1 MTDREFETYWKENRM
16 TILEKNDE
24 YRHAKENFKI
34 HSGAD
39 LILFG
44 IPVVAGI
51 VSINNVP
58 LQNELLKWIVSAVI
72 TIVCFAL
79 SVWVKSL
86 ITGTV
91 SPDEV
96 EQRLKEQRDA
106 SWWNSAYFPP
116 LSALLTSSLE
126 IDRATFLTPDDNSPM
141 RQLTFM
147 PTRHGLYDE
156 SLRVMKFAP
165 VTVDL

>member
-51 VSINNVP
+51 VSVNNVP

-79 SVWVKSL
+79 SVWVKNL
-86 ITGTV
+86 ITGMV

-96 EQRLKEQRDA
+96 EQRLKETKRR
-106 SWWNSAYFPP
+106 
-116 LSALLTSSLE
+116 E
-126 IDRATFLTPDDNSPM
+126 M
-141 RQLTFM
+141 V
-147 PTRHGLYDE
+147 G
-156 SLRVMKFAP
+156 
-165 VTVDL
+165 

>member
-1 MTDREFETYWKENRM
+1 MKPTG
-16 TILEKNDE
+16 KN
-24 YRHAKENFKI
+24 
-34 HSGAD
+34 SGAD

-86 ITGTV
+86 ITGMV

-96 EQRLKEQRDA
+96 EQRLKETKRR
-106 SWWNSAYFPP
+106 
-116 LSALLTSSLE
+116 E
-126 IDRATFLTPDDNSPM
+126 M
-141 RQLTFM
+141 V
-147 PTRHGLYDE
+147 E
-156 SLRVMKFAP
+156 
-165 VTVDL
+165 

>member
-1 MTDREFETYWKENRM
+1 M

-34 HSGAD
+34 HSGAN

-72 TIVCFAL
+72 TIACFTL

-96 EQRLKEQRDA
+96 EQRLKEAKRR
-106 SWWNSAYFPP
+106 
-116 LSALLTSSLE
+116 E
-126 IDRATFLTPDDNSPM
+126 M
-141 RQLTFM
+141 V
-147 PTRHGLYDE
+147 E
-156 SLRVMKFAP
+156 
-165 VTVDL
+165 

>member
-1 MTDREFETYWKENRM
+1 MTDKEFDTYWKENRM

-24 YRHAKENFKI
+24 YRNAKENFKI

-96 EQRLKEQRDA
+96 EQRLKETKRR
-106 SWWNSAYFPP
+106 
-116 LSALLTSSLE
+116 E
-126 IDRATFLTPDDNSPM
+126 M
-141 RQLTFM
+141 V
-147 PTRHGLYDE
+147 G
-156 SLRVMKFAP
+156 
-165 VTVDL
+165 

>member
-1 MTDREFETYWKENRM
+1 MTDREFDTYWKENRM

-96 EQRLKEQRDA
+96 EQRLKEAKRR
-106 SWWNSAYFPP
+106 
-116 LSALLTSSLE
+116 E
-126 IDRATFLTPDDNSPM
+126 M
-141 RQLTFM
+141 V
-147 PTRHGLYDE
+147 G
-156 SLRVMKFAP
+156 
-165 VTVDL
+165 

>member
-1 MTDREFETYWKENRM
+1 MTDKEFETYWKENRM
-16 TILEKNDE
+16 TILDKNDE

-72 TIVCFAL
+72 TIACFAL

-96 EQRLKEQRDA
+96 EQRLKEAKRR
-106 SWWNSAYFPP
+106 
-116 LSALLTSSLE
+116 E
-126 IDRATFLTPDDNSPM
+126 M
-141 RQLTFM
+141 V
-147 PTRHGLYDE
+147 G
-156 SLRVMKFAP
+156 
-165 VTVDL
+165 

>member
-1 MTDREFETYWKENRM
+1 M

-24 YRHAKENFKI
+24 YRHAKENFKM

-72 TIVCFAL
+72 TIACFTL

-96 EQRLKEQRDA
+96 EQRLKEAKRR
-106 SWWNSAYFPP
+106 
-116 LSALLTSSLE
+116 E
-126 IDRATFLTPDDNSPM
+126 M
-141 RQLTFM
+141 V
-147 PTRHGLYDE
+147 E
-156 SLRVMKFAP
+156 
-165 VTVDL
+165 

>member
-72 TIVCFAL
+72 TIACFTL

-96 EQRLKEQRDA
+96 EQRLKETKRR
-106 SWWNSAYFPP
+106 
-116 LSALLTSSLE
+116 E
-126 IDRATFLTPDDNSPM
+126 M
-141 RQLTFM
+141 V
-147 PTRHGLYDE
+147 G
-156 SLRVMKFAP
+156 
-165 VTVDL
+165 

>member
-1 MTDREFETYWKENRM
+1 M

-72 TIVCFAL
+72 TIVCFSL

-96 EQRLKEQRDA
+96 EQRLKETKR
-106 SWWNSAYFPP
+106 S
-116 LSALLTSSLE
+116 E
-126 IDRATFLTPDDNSPM
+126 M
-141 RQLTFM
+141 V
-147 PTRHGLYDE
+147 E
-156 SLRVMKFAP
+156 
-165 VTVDL
+165 

>member
-1 MTDREFETYWKENRM
+1 MTDKEFETYCKENRM
-16 TILEKNDE
+16 TILDKNDE

-96 EQRLKEQRDA
+96 EQRLKETKRR
-106 SWWNSAYFPP
+106 
-116 LSALLTSSLE
+116 E
-126 IDRATFLTPDDNSPM
+126 M
-141 RQLTFM
+141 V
-147 PTRHGLYDE
+147 E
-156 SLRVMKFAP
+156 
-165 VTVDL
+165 

>member
-1 MTDREFETYWKENRM
+1 M

-72 TIVCFAL
+72 TIACFAL

-96 EQRLKEQRDA
+96 EQRLKEAKRR
-106 SWWNSAYFPP
+106 
-116 LSALLTSSLE
+116 E
-126 IDRATFLTPDDNSPM
+126 M
-141 RQLTFM
+141 V
-147 PTRHGLYDE
+147 G
-156 SLRVMKFAP
+156 
-165 VTVDL
+165 

>member
-1 MTDREFETYWKENRM
+1 MTDKEFETYWKENRM
-16 TILEKNDE
+16 TILDKNDE

-44 IPVVAGI
+44 I
-51 VSINNVP
+51 NNMP
-58 LQNELLKWIVSAVI
+58 LQNELLKWVVSAVI

-96 EQRLKEQRDA
+96 EQRLKEAKRR
-106 SWWNSAYFPP
+106 
-116 LSALLTSSLE
+116 E
-126 IDRATFLTPDDNSPM
+126 M
-141 RQLTFM
+141 V
-147 PTRHGLYDE
+147 E
-156 SLRVMKFAP
+156 
-165 VTVDL
+165 

>member
-1 MTDREFETYWKENRM
+1 M

-86 ITGTV
+86 ITGMV

-96 EQRLKEQRDA
+96 EQRLKETKRR
-106 SWWNSAYFPP
+106 
-116 LSALLTSSLE
+116 E
-126 IDRATFLTPDDNSPM
+126 M
-141 RQLTFM
+141 V
-147 PTRHGLYDE
+147 G
-156 SLRVMKFAP
+156 
-165 VTVDL
+165 

>member
-1 MTDREFETYWKENRM
+1 MTDKEFETYWKENRM
-16 TILEKNDE
+16 TILDKNDE

-44 IPVVAGI
+44 IPIVAGI

-58 LQNELLKWIVSAVI
+58 LQNELLKWVVSAVI
-72 TIVCFAL
+72 TIICFAL

-96 EQRLKEQRDA
+96 EQRLKEAKRRK
-106 SWWNSAYFPP
+106 
-116 LSALLTSSLE
+116 LVE
-126 IDRATFLTPDDNSPM
+126 
-141 RQLTFM
+141 
-147 PTRHGLYDE
+147 
-156 SLRVMKFAP
+156 
-165 VTVDL
+165 

>member
-1 MTDREFETYWKENRM
+1 M

-58 LQNELLKWIVSAVI
+58 LQNELLK
-72 TIVCFAL
+72 
-79 SVWVKSL
+79 
-86 ITGTV
+86 
-91 SPDEV
+91 
-96 EQRLKEQRDA
+96 
-106 SWWNSAYFPP
+106 
-116 LSALLTSSLE
+116 
-126 IDRATFLTPDDNSPM
+126 
-141 RQLTFM
+141 
-147 PTRHGLYDE
+147 
-156 SLRVMKFAP
+156 
-165 VTVDL
+165 

>member
-58 LQNELLKWIVSAVI
+58 LQNELLPTKWNN
-72 TIVCFAL
+72 AL
-79 SVWVKSL
+79 RR
-86 ITGTV
+86 
-91 SPDEV
+91 
-96 EQRLKEQRDA
+96 QRGA

-116 LSALLTSSLE
+116 PSALLTSSLE

-156 SLRVMKFAP
+156 SLCVMKFAP

>member
-1 MTDREFETYWKENRM
+1 MSTAFIIFY
-16 TILEKNDE
+16 
-24 YRHAKENFKI
+24 
-34 HSGAD
+34 SD

-72 TIVCFAL
+72 TIVCFTL

-96 EQRLKEQRDA
+96 EQRLKETKRR
-106 SWWNSAYFPP
+106 
-116 LSALLTSSLE
+116 E
-126 IDRATFLTPDDNSPM
+126 M
-141 RQLTFM
+141 V
-147 PTRHGLYDE
+147 E
-156 SLRVMKFAP
+156 
-165 VTVDL
+165 

>member
-1 MTDREFETYWKENRM
+1 M

-96 EQRLKEQRDA
+96 EQRLKEAKRR
-106 SWWNSAYFPP
+106 
-116 LSALLTSSLE
+116 E
-126 IDRATFLTPDDNSPM
+126 M
-141 RQLTFM
+141 V
-147 PTRHGLYDE
+147 G
-156 SLRVMKFAP
+156 
-165 VTVDL
+165 

>member
-1 MTDREFETYWKENRM
+1 MTDKEFDTYWKENRM
-16 TILEKNDE
+16 TILDKNDE

-96 EQRLKEQRDA
+96 EQRLKETKRR
-106 SWWNSAYFPP
+106 
-116 LSALLTSSLE
+116 E
-126 IDRATFLTPDDNSPM
+126 M
-141 RQLTFM
+141 V
-147 PTRHGLYDE
+147 G
-156 SLRVMKFAP
+156 
-165 VTVDL
+165 

>member
-91 SPDEV
+91 LPDEV
-96 EQRLKEQRDA
+96 EQRLKETKRR
-106 SWWNSAYFPP
+106 
-116 LSALLTSSLE
+116 E
-126 IDRATFLTPDDNSPM
+126 M
-141 RQLTFM
+141 V
-147 PTRHGLYDE
+147 G
-156 SLRVMKFAP
+156 
-165 VTVDL
+165 

>member
-1 MTDREFETYWKENRM
+1 MERKSHDDTREKRRVSPCEREFQDT
-16 TILEKNDE
+16 L
-24 YRHAKENFKI
+24 
-34 HSGAD
+34 GAD

-96 EQRLKEQRDA
+96 EQRLKEAKRRE
-106 SWWNSAYFPP
+106 
-116 LSALLTSSLE
+116 LVE
-126 IDRATFLTPDDNSPM
+126 
-141 RQLTFM
+141 
-147 PTRHGLYDE
+147 
-156 SLRVMKFAP
+156 
-165 VTVDL
+165 

>member
-1 MTDREFETYWKENRM
+1 MTDREFDTYWKENRM

-72 TIVCFAL
+72 TIACFAL

-96 EQRLKEQRDA
+96 EQRLKEAKRR
-106 SWWNSAYFPP
+106 
-116 LSALLTSSLE
+116 E
-126 IDRATFLTPDDNSPM
+126 M
-141 RQLTFM
+141 V
-147 PTRHGLYDE
+147 G
-156 SLRVMKFAP
+156 
-165 VTVDL
+165 

>member
-1 MTDREFETYWKENRM
+1 MTDREFDTYWKENRM

-96 EQRLKEQRDA
+96 EQRLKETKRR
-106 SWWNSAYFPP
+106 
-116 LSALLTSSLE
+116 E
-126 IDRATFLTPDDNSPM
+126 M
-141 RQLTFM
+141 V
-147 PTRHGLYDE
+147 G
-156 SLRVMKFAP
+156 
-165 VTVDL
+165 

>member
-1 MTDREFETYWKENRM
+1 MTDREFDTYWKENRM

-34 HSGAD
+34 HSGTD

-72 TIVCFAL
+72 TIACFTL

-96 EQRLKEQRDA
+96 EQRLKEAKRR
-106 SWWNSAYFPP
+106 
-116 LSALLTSSLE
+116 E
-126 IDRATFLTPDDNSPM
+126 M
-141 RQLTFM
+141 V
-147 PTRHGLYDE
+147 E
-156 SLRVMKFAP
+156 
-165 VTVDL
+165 

>member
-72 TIVCFAL
+72 TIACFAL

-96 EQRLKEQRDA
+96 EQRLKEAKRR
-106 SWWNSAYFPP
+106 
-116 LSALLTSSLE
+116 E
-126 IDRATFLTPDDNSPM
+126 M
-141 RQLTFM
+141 V
-147 PTRHGLYDE
+147 G
-156 SLRVMKFAP
+156 
-165 VTVDL
+165 

>member
-1 MTDREFETYWKENRM
+1 M

-51 VSINNVP
+51 VSVNNVP

-79 SVWVKSL
+79 SVWVKNL
-86 ITGTV
+86 ITGMV

-96 EQRLKEQRDA
+96 EQRLKETKRR
-106 SWWNSAYFPP
+106 
-116 LSALLTSSLE
+116 E
-126 IDRATFLTPDDNSPM
+126 M
-141 RQLTFM
+141 V
-147 PTRHGLYDE
+147 G
-156 SLRVMKFAP
+156 
-165 VTVDL
+165 

>member
-1 MTDREFETYWKENRM
+1 MTDKEFETYWKENRM

-58 LQNELLKWIVSAVI
+58 LQNELIKWIVSAVI

-96 EQRLKEQRDA
+96 EQRLKETKRR
-106 SWWNSAYFPP
+106 
-116 LSALLTSSLE
+116 E
-126 IDRATFLTPDDNSPM
+126 M
-141 RQLTFM
+141 V
-147 PTRHGLYDE
+147 G
-156 SLRVMKFAP
+156 
-165 VTVDL
+165 

>member
-1 MTDREFETYWKENRM
+1 M

-24 YRHAKENFKI
+24 YRRAKENFKI

-91 SPDEV
+91 LPDEV
-96 EQRLKEQRDA
+96 EQRLKETKRR
-106 SWWNSAYFPP
+106 
-116 LSALLTSSLE
+116 E
-126 IDRATFLTPDDNSPM
+126 M
-141 RQLTFM
+141 V
-147 PTRHGLYDE
+147 G
-156 SLRVMKFAP
+156 
-165 VTVDL
+165 

>member
-1 MTDREFETYWKENRM
+1 MTDREFDTYWKENRM

-34 HSGAD
+34 HSGAN

-72 TIVCFAL
+72 TIACFTL

-96 EQRLKEQRDA
+96 EQRLKEAKRR
-106 SWWNSAYFPP
+106 
-116 LSALLTSSLE
+116 E
-126 IDRATFLTPDDNSPM
+126 M
-141 RQLTFM
+141 V
-147 PTRHGLYDE
+147 E
-156 SLRVMKFAP
+156 
-165 VTVDL
+165 

>member
-1 MTDREFETYWKENRM
+1 M

-91 SPDEV
+91 LPDEV
-96 EQRLKEQRDA
+96 EQRLKETKRR
-106 SWWNSAYFPP
+106 
-116 LSALLTSSLE
+116 E
-126 IDRATFLTPDDNSPM
+126 M
-141 RQLTFM
+141 V
-147 PTRHGLYDE
+147 G
-156 SLRVMKFAP
+156 
-165 VTVDL
+165 

>member
-1 MTDREFETYWKENRM
+1 M

-58 LQNELLKWIVSAVI
+58 LQNAATQMDCECGYHHCMLRPQRVGEK
-72 TIVCFAL
+72 
-79 SVWVKSL
+79 
-86 ITGTV
+86 
-91 SPDEV
+91 PD
-96 EQRLKEQRDA
+96 
-106 SWWNSAYFPP
+106 N
-116 LSALLTSSLE
+116 
-126 IDRATFLTPDDNSPM
+126 
-141 RQLTFM
+141 
-147 PTRHGLYDE
+147 RHGVARRSGTTPERD
-156 SLRVMKFAP
+156 
-165 VTVDL
+165 

>member
-1 MTDREFETYWKENRM
+1 MTDKEFDTYWKENRM

-58 LQNELLKWIVSAVI
+58 LQNELLKWIVSSVI

-86 ITGTV
+86 ITGMV

-96 EQRLKEQRDA
+96 EQRLKETKRRKMV
-106 SWWNSAYFPP
+106 
-116 LSALLTSSLE
+116 E
-126 IDRATFLTPDDNSPM
+126 
-141 RQLTFM
+141 
-147 PTRHGLYDE
+147 
-156 SLRVMKFAP
+156 
-165 VTVDL
+165 

>member
-1 MTDREFETYWKENRM
+1 MTDKEFETYWKENRM
-16 TILEKNDE
+16 TILDKNDE

-58 LQNELLKWIVSAVI
+58 LQNELLKWVVSAVI

-96 EQRLKEQRDA
+96 EQRLKEAKRR
-106 SWWNSAYFPP
+106 NSAYFPP
-116 LSALLTSSLE
+116 PSALLTSSLE

-147 PTRHGLYDE
+147 PTRHGLYAE
-156 SLRVMKFAP
+156 SLCVMKFAP

>member
-1 MTDREFETYWKENRM
+1 M
-16 TILEKNDE
+16 TILDKNDE

-44 IPVVAGI
+44 IPIVAGI

-58 LQNELLKWIVSAVI
+58 LQNELLKWVVSAVI

-96 EQRLKEQRDA
+96 EQRLKEAKR
-106 SWWNSAYFPP
+106 SE
-116 LSALLTSSLE
+116 LVE
-126 IDRATFLTPDDNSPM
+126 
-141 RQLTFM
+141 
-147 PTRHGLYDE
+147 
-156 SLRVMKFAP
+156 
-165 VTVDL
+165 